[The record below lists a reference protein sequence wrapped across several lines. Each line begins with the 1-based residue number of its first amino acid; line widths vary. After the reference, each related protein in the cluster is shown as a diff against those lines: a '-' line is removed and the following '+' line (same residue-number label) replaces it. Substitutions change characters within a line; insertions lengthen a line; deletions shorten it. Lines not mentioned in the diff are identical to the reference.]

1 MKKIIKGVA
10 ITMAIIGA
18 LIAIGVVGE
27 QDREYFADSH
37 QPYAPKAQF
46 INFRR

>member
-27 QDREYFADSH
+27 QDREYFVASH